1 MFSDLLNNEE
11 KRALVKTMA
20 YFAHIDGDITPEEA
34 ELLVKAAE
42 KCGMDA
48 KDAWKDI
55 ASGSLEQELACLRT
69 DMCKRIVVQELIA
82 LGYADGRYFQ
92 LEKEAVNRVASILS
106 LDRETV
112 ERIESWVRQGV
123 EWSRKG
129 YGLIVDGR

>member
-1 MFSDLLNNEE
+1 MFSDLLSKEE

-20 YFAHIDGDITPEEA
+20 YFAHIDGNVTPEEA

-48 KDAWKDI
+48 KGAWKGI
-55 ASGSLEQELACLRT
+55 ASGGLEQELACLQG
-69 DMCKRIVVQELIA
+69 DMCKRIVIQELIA

-92 LEKEAVNRVASILS
+92 LEKEAVNRVASILG
-106 LDRETV
+106 LDRDTV
-112 ERIESWVRQGV
+112 ERIEAWVRQGV

-129 YGLIVDGR
+129 YGLIVEGR